1 MSWTVE
7 VEPFDSVVA
16 SSLIEELQEEYVVR
30 YGGRDQTP
38 TDPMQFLPPHG
49 SFVLVRI
56 EGTPVACAGLRRH
69 DETAVE
75 LKRMFVRVAYRG
87 RGLSRWLLA
96 RVEEEARALGYARV
110 LIETGLKQPEAMGLY
125 ESSGYEPIPGFGF
138 YAGSPENR
146 CYAKNL

>member
-1 MSWTVE
+1 MSFTAE
-7 VEPFDSVVA
+7 VKDELSRIEPKRA
-16 SSLIEELQEEYVVR
+16 CCLKAELAA
-30 YGGRDQTP
+30 
-38 TDPMQFLPPHG
+38 
-49 SFVLVRI
+49 LVRI

-96 RVEEEARALGYARV
+96 RVEEEARALGYVRV